1 MATCSDLCNQL
12 GKLFVCENPKDSIF
26 WFTTPWV
33 ERKFTANDTE
43 QIHQACAYVST
54 RPKWTKLNANF
65 VEISNVN
72 KTCDGQH
79 KHASWGLQQSGQRKV
94 FATAL
99 EVHYPSLLC
108 DAIAENIALAL
119 HRMGVVPATTQSVTQ
134 SARAFAHYQAGTTK
148 IPTFVPEYKGKLLS
162 LLVFSFRVHASGHF
176 TWTQPMISSC
186 YMKFRWGVRT
196 CNSCIASCWN
206 NASSKT
212 WMCFRHE
219 CPECYT
225 CLSLRGCD
233 DFLLDLLDRE
243 RICASSAGNP
253 APFGR

>member
-43 QIHQACAYVST
+43 QIHQACAYGST

-162 LLVFSFRVHASGHF
+162 LFLQGTRIWPLHLDTTNDLKLLHEVQVGGENMQQLHCKLLEQCKLKNMDVFS
-176 TWTQPMISSC
+176 T
-186 YMKFRWGVRT
+186 
-196 CNSCIASCWN
+196 
-206 NASSKT
+206 
-212 WMCFRHE
+212 
-219 CPECYT
+219 
-225 CLSLRGCD
+225 
-233 DFLLDLLDRE
+233 
-243 RICASSAGNP
+243 
-253 APFGR
+253 